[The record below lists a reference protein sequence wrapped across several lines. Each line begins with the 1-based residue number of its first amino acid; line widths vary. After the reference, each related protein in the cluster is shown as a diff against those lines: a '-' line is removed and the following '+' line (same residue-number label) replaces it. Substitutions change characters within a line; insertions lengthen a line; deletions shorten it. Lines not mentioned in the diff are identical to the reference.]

1 MRDTQGYAR
10 VRRVSRKLEEANGRR
25 GHVCANVGFPVGFPN
40 PRNTLLIAPRASQ
53 RTERLELHRSPPVPS
68 SSPLYSPAPG
78 TALRYS
84 LSPSTFSLAALGMA
98 NTPPCRGY
106 VSRMRPPPP
115 AAIHPTHP
123 LFPPP
128 RYPRSMSCSPSCQPV
143 WPPTHTTFS
152 SFPPLTS
159 PPYSSTTLSTFPSP
173 PLSLPPQPPPPPPPP
188 PLPPSLQLQRFN
200 LLLFRQ
206 LFSPLFLLL
215 PLPCLYIFLLSLAFR
230 LTVHVA
236 FAFGAPTLLF
246 TRFRFL
252 VIVITFLLRTP

>member
-1 MRDTQGYAR
+1 M
-10 VRRVSRKLEEANGRR
+10 ANGRR

-68 SSPLYSPAPG
+68 STPLYPPG
-78 TALRYS
+78 SS

-115 AAIHPTHP
+115 AAIHPSHP
-123 LFPPP
+123 PYPPP
-128 RYPRSMSCSPSCQPV
+128 RSPRSMSCLPSCQPV
-143 WPPTHTTFS
+143 WPPTRTTFS

-173 PLSLPPQPPPPPPPP
+173 PLSLPPQPSPPPPSPSPPSPPP
-188 PLPPSLQLQRFN
+188 IQRFN

-206 LFSPLFLLL
+206 FFPPLLFLL
-215 PLPCLYIFLLSLAFR
+215 PQPCLYIFLLSLAFR

-252 VIVITFLLRTP
+252 VIVITFPLRTP

>member
-1 MRDTQGYAR
+1 MCQRRLSRRFSESPKHPIDCPTSFAENREAR
-10 VRRVSRKLEEANGRR
+10 ATPVTSR
-25 GHVCANVGFPVGFPN
+25 
-40 PRNTLLIAPRASQ
+40 TLL
-53 RTERLELHRSPPVPS
+53 L
-68 SSPLYSPAPG
+68 PALTPPG
-78 TALRYS
+78 TALLYS

-143 WPPTHTTFS
+143 WPPTRTTFS

-173 PLSLPPQPPPPPPPP
+173 PLSLPPQPPPSPPLLQP
-188 PLPPSLQLQRFN
+188 PLPPLLQLQRFN

-206 LFSPLFLLL
+206 LFSPLFLLF
-215 PLPCLYIFLLSLAFR
+215 PLPCLYIFLLSPAFR

-236 FAFGAPTLLF
+236 FAFDAPTLLF

-252 VIVITFLLRTP
+252 VIVITFPLRTP